1 MKIMKSKK
9 KSKKKSKHNAVSIRT
24 KLILTLGFAALLAL
38 FMMAGSMVTYEIYTA
53 RNNLADELVSTA
65 DLIAL
70 NSSVAMMFNDQNAA
84 LEDLS
89 ALSAKQG
96 IIGAALYDT
105 RGTIYANFSRGAM
118 SIDTLAHEVRQICK
132 PGMSPIEIIAARKM
146 LSGFTNGH
154 AHVIL
159 PVNFKGHFL
168 GAIHLIDDM
177 QQQKTRLYAYYLIV
191 AGIAIITLAVVL
203 ILSSKMQAIFTRPL
217 FDVIDS
223 MGQVTRQKNY
233 QVRVKKYSDD
243 EFGVLVAQF
252 NQMIEEIQARDE
264 ALNSYSS
271 SLESRVKQRTL
282 DLTQAKEE
290 LESTVIH
297 LEKAQKKAEEAS
309 QVKSQFLANVSHEI
323 RTPMNGIIGMT
334 EILLVSRLSSEQEA
348 FAINIQKSAQAL
360 LAIINDIL
368 DFSKIEAGKL
378 EFESI
383 AFDIGNLLTDI
394 KTLLMSAA
402 RDKNLNLT
410 VDIQKGAHLFLVG
423 DPTRIRQVLINLVG
437 NAIKFTEK
445 GGVTIMVST
454 SLIRD
459 SEFQHSTGQG
469 SRVDL
474 TISIKDTGIGIPPE
488 KQKLLFT
495 PFSQTDAS
503 FTRKYGGTGL
513 GLAIS
518 SDLMSLMGG
527 AIRCTSKPGQGS
539 IFSFVLPL
547 KKAGQ
552 SIKKISSAATR
563 PPKTDMINL
572 HVLVAEDN
580 ITNQEIFSAM
590 LEAFGCRV
598 EIAATGVDARDKFLS
613 LKPDIILMD
622 CQMPKMDGYQ
632 ASREIRKQEEI
643 LGTHT
648 PIIAITAH
656 AMSDDQDNCRN
667 AGMDDFLTK
676 PFMMEDLLVI
686 LKKWIPHQNRSGPD
700 SADIAGNTKI

>member
-1 MKIMKSKK
+1 MNPPKESNH
-9 KSKKKSKHNAVSIRT
+9 SAVSIRI
-24 KLILTLGFAALLAL
+24 KLILTLGFTALLAL
-38 FMMAGSMVTYEIYTA
+38 FMMAAAMVAYETYHA
-53 RNNLADELVSTA
+53 RNNLVDELTSMA

-70 NSSVAMMFNDQNAA
+70 NASVAMMFNDRHAA

-96 IIGAALYDT
+96 IIGAVLYNT
-105 RGTIYANFSRGAM
+105 HGKIYADFVRGPV
-118 SIDTLAHEVRQICK
+118 SIDTLAHEAGQICN
-132 PGMSPIEIIAARKM
+132 PGMSPIEIIAAQKS

-159 PVNFKGHFL
+159 PVNFEDNFL

-177 QQQKTRLYAYYLIV
+177 QQEKKRLSDYYLIV
-191 AGIAIITLAVVL
+191 AGIVVISLAVIL
-203 ILSSKMQAIFTRPL
+203 ILSSKMQSIFTRPL

-223 MGQVTRQKNY
+223 MDQVTRKKDY

-252 NQMIEEIQARDE
+252 NQMLEEIQARDE
-264 ALNSYSS
+264 ALNLYSS
-271 SLESRVKQRTL
+271 NLESRVKQRTM

-334 EILLVSRLSSEQEA
+334 EILLSSKLSNEQEA
-348 FAINIQKSAQAL
+348 FAINIQKSSQAL
-360 LAIINDIL
+360 LAIINDLL
-368 DFSKIEAGKL
+368 DLSKIEAGKL
-378 EFESI
+378 EVESI
-383 AFDIGNLLTDI
+383 AFDLGSLLTDI
-394 KTLLMSAA
+394 KMLLISVA
-402 RDKNLNLT
+402 REKNLHLT
-410 VDIQKGAHLFLVG
+410 VEIQKGARLCLLG

-454 SLIRD
+454 SLLKEIE
-459 SEFQHSTGQG
+459 SQSSGNKA

-474 TISIKDTGIGIPPE
+474 AISIKDTGIGIPPE

-503 FTRKYGGTGL
+503 FTRRYGGTGL

-518 SDLMSLMGG
+518 SNLVSLMGG
-527 AIRCTSKPGQGS
+527 TINCASKPGQGS
-539 IFSFVLPL
+539 TFSFVLPL
-547 KKAGQ
+547 RKAEQ
-552 SIKKISSAATR
+552 SVNEISLPPPAR
-563 PPKTDMINL
+563 PQKTDKINL

-580 ITNQEIFSAM
+580 ITNQDVFSTM
-590 LEAFGCRV
+590 LETFGCKV
-598 EIAATGVDARDKFLS
+598 DIAATGVDAIDKFIS

-632 ASREIRKQEEI
+632 ASREIRKHEAT

-656 AMSDDQDNCRN
+656 AMADDQKNCRD

-676 PFMMEDLLVI
+676 PFMMKDLLDI
-686 LKKWIPHQNRSGPD
+686 LKKWRRHLNPSGPNNSKDD
-700 SADIAGNTKI
+700 SF